1 MIENKKYEIV
11 QPLLL
16 ASMVCLGIF
25 LGYKMNDKQDLP
37 FVSEMNISDEYPIG
51 KIEEVVRF
59 VENRYVDSIN
69 RNDIYKAAFD
79 AVFSKLDPHSLYIAP
94 EELESINNQMN
105 GNYVG
110 LGVEIYQLND
120 TVVFTNV
127 TTDSPAQKSGLKIM
141 DRLIAIDGV
150 NVAGQSMAFDSIRG
164 LMKRQINENIK
175 LTVLSGN
182 KKNELDIT
190 VDNIQ
195 IPSVDKIKTFND
207 TVAYIKV
214 KRFGS
219 HTYNEFM
226 SQLEPLADEK
236 RLKNL
241 IIDLR
246 GNPGG
251 YLPEAVNMLSQLF
264 DEKELLLVYTEGK
277 KREKVEYKT
286 TGKSFFNIDK
296 IAVLVDENSASASEI
311 VAAAIKEWD
320 RGIII
325 GRRTFGK
332 GLVQEQYELAN
343 GGALRLT
350 VARYYTPS
358 GRSIQ
363 KSYGIDLP
371 YEYDLSDRFESGELI
386 HGVQGENSEFETKI
400 LHRKLPAG
408 GGVYPDVFVPV
419 DSVNYTELHDST
431 YLKLY
436 DNSLRFL
443 SMKSDSDYANISLTD
458 YEKLLIEVQSIP
470 FFNNYNSSALKS
482 LFKKLLRREDLENEE
497 NKEYID
503 HAMEYFAGTIKL

>member
-251 YLPEAVNMLSQLF
+251 YLPEAVNM
-264 DEKELLLVYTEGK
+264 
-277 KREKVEYKT
+277 
-286 TGKSFFNIDK
+286 
-296 IAVLVDENSASASEI
+296 
-311 VAAAIKEWD
+311 
-320 RGIII
+320 
-325 GRRTFGK
+325 
-332 GLVQEQYELAN
+332 
-343 GGALRLT
+343 
-350 VARYYTPS
+350 
-358 GRSIQ
+358 
-363 KSYGIDLP
+363 
-371 YEYDLSDRFESGELI
+371 
-386 HGVQGENSEFETKI
+386 
-400 LHRKLPAG
+400 
-408 GGVYPDVFVPV
+408 
-419 DSVNYTELHDST
+419 
-431 YLKLY
+431 
-436 DNSLRFL
+436 
-443 SMKSDSDYANISLTD
+443 
-458 YEKLLIEVQSIP
+458 
-470 FFNNYNSSALKS
+470 
-482 LFKKLLRREDLENEE
+482 
-497 NKEYID
+497 
-503 HAMEYFAGTIKL
+503 